1 MKRGDIVMVAAP
13 GDYGK
18 PRPAV
23 VIQDD
28 ALTEM
33 GSRSIAL
40 CLMSSAPLAAPLF
53 RIAIEPTKENGL
65 TKASQIMVEKLF
77 TVPREKIERTIGRL
91 SDEQLIQLNRT
102 LAFVIGLG

>member
-1 MKRGDIVMVAAP
+1 MKRGDIVMVAAS
-13 GDYGK
+13 GDCGK

>member
-1 MKRGDIVMVAAP
+1 MKRGDIVIVTAP

-23 VIQDD
+23 VIQAD

-33 GSRSIAL
+33 GSQSMAL
-40 CLMSSAPLAAPLF
+40 CLMRSAPLAAPLF